1 MNSRIKR
8 IFGPLLLV
16 VLVLGVGAAI
26 FFSVREQLTLRRV
39 VTVRGLIGS
48 EKEDFFKD
56 PQVVEVLRQGG
67 LEVHVEKAGSRQIA
81 TSYDLSEY
89 DFAFPAGVPAA
100 EKMRREQ
107 SGSKSYDVFFTPMAI
122 ASWRPIAQLLE
133 ANGIAQDQGGYYTL
147 DIARL
152 LEVIEEGKRWSEL
165 GDNTAYSVNKSIL
178 VTSTDVRKSNSAAMY
193 LALASFVANDN
204 NIVQSEA
211 EVNRVMPLM
220 ESLFLKQGYV
230 EYSSAVPF
238 ENYLI
243 MGMGKT
249 PMVMIYEAQF
259 IAATTNGS
267 TTPEMVLMYPEPT
280 IFSKH
285 ILVSFSEG
293 GEWLGK
299 LLRNDPEL
307 QNDPKLQKAGADL
320 QRLAIEHGF
329 RNDDVAYF
337 REFVGRHTLAMPE
350 IIVNVVEPPSYE
362 VLEGM
367 IQQIEQQY

>member
-1 MNSRIKR
+1 MKR
-8 IFGPLLLV
+8 ILGPLLLV
-16 VLVLGVGAAI
+16 ILIVGVGAAI
-26 FFSVREQLTLRRV
+26 FFSVREQLTLRRL

-48 EKEDFFKD
+48 EKEAFFKD
-56 PQVVEVLRQGG
+56 PQVIEALRKRG
-67 LEVHVEKAGSRQIA
+67 LEAHVEKAASRQIA
-81 TSYDLSEY
+81 TSYDLSQY

-107 SGSKSYDVFFTPMAI
+107 EGSRSYDVFFTPMTV
-122 ASWRPIAQLLE
+122 ASWKPIAQLLE
-133 ANGIAQDQGGYYTL
+133 DHGIAYGQGEYYTL
-147 DIARL
+147 DMARL
-152 LEVIEEGKRWSEL
+152 LEVMEEGKRWNEL
-165 GDNTAYSVNKSIL
+165 EGNTAYPVNKSIL

-259 IAATTNGS
+259 LYQAATPDGNLM
-267 TTPEMVLMYPEPT
+267 PEMVLMYPEPT

-285 ILVSFSEG
+285 ILISLSEG
-293 GEWLGK
+293 GERLGEV
-299 LLRNDPEL
+299 LQDDPDLR
-307 QNDPKLQKAGADL
+307 
-320 QRLAIEHGF
+320 RLAIEHGF
-329 RNDDVAYF
+329 RNNEVAYF
-337 REFVGRHTLAMPE
+337 QEFAERHQLAVPQA
-350 IIVNVVEPPSYE
+350 IVNVVEPPSYE
-362 VLEGM
+362 VLESM
-367 IQQIEQQY
+367 IQRIEQKY

>member
-16 VLVLGVGAAI
+16 ALVLGVGAAV
-26 FFSVREQLTLRRV
+26 FFSVREQLALRRIV
-39 VTVRGLIGS
+39 AVRGLIGS
-48 EKEDFFKD
+48 EKEEFFKD
-56 PQVVEVLRQGG
+56 PQVVEALRQGG
-67 LEVHVEKAGSRQIA
+67 LEVQVEEAGSRQIA

-107 SGSKSYDVFFTPMAI
+107 EGSQSYDVFFTPMVV
-122 ASWRPIAQLLE
+122 ASWAPIAQLLE
-133 ANGIAQDQGGYYTL
+133 ANGLAQDQGGYYTL
-147 DIARL
+147 DMARL

-165 GDNTAYSVNKSIL
+165 EGSTAYPVNKSVL

-220 ESLFLKQGYV
+220 ASLFLKQGYA

-259 IAATTNGS
+259 VAAAADGS

-293 GEWLGK
+293 GERLGK

-307 QNDPKLQKAGADL
+307 QNDPRLQKAGADL
-320 QRLAIEHGF
+320 QRLAVEHGF

-337 REFVGRHTLAMPE
+337 REFVDRHKLAMPAA
-350 IIVNVVEPPSYE
+350 IVNVVEPPSYE

-367 IQQIEQQY
+367 IQLIEQQY